1 MWLHTLKRIDGF
13 NFTMTAQADFREFSP
28 VSQASALWGVA
39 DVQSSDFG
47 DNQMTAHGR
56 KHVSSSYLEAVTR
69 GKGNLLGLHRVR
81 SERPRVA
88 GRYSGCYVRTT
99 VSGDSSDHTLA
110 SDAHLHTCFA
120 GTRGVIILLHSHQDG
135 ANVRASR
142 PSFLSCCRVPHW
154 LEESS
159 WGTGPFLASCRTS
172 TASGH
177 RPQAGIV
184 IPRNSVIQ
192 TTGSDIPATWT
203 SNRSDAP
210 HDEH

>member
-1 MWLHTLKRIDGF
+1 MATAISFANGKNGFCQVNSNCRSIHLDFPFLHFRLTVRNSILAHRCRLAYATSGMWEVPFI
-13 NFTMTAQADFREFSP
+13 
-28 VSQASALWGVA
+28 VI
-39 DVQSSDFG
+39 
-47 DNQMTAHGR
+47 
-56 KHVSSSYLEAVTR
+56 R
-69 GKGNLLGLHRVR
+69 GKGKLPGLRRVW

-184 IPRNSVIQ
+184 IPRVC
-192 TTGSDIPATWT
+192 
-203 SNRSDAP
+203 
-210 HDEH
+210 

>member
-1 MWLHTLKRIDGF
+1 MMPYAVRKRKSV
-13 NFTMTAQADFREFSP
+13 TRAVLA
-28 VSQASALWGVA
+28 VSSALFVILLVA
-39 DVQSSDFG
+39 RP
-47 DNQMTAHGR
+47 AI
-56 KHVSSSYLEAVTR
+56 R
-69 GKGNLLGLHRVR
+69 GKGKLLGLHRVWG
-81 SERPRVA
+81 ERPRVA

-192 TTGSDIPATWT
+192 TTGRDIPRPGHPTGAT
-203 SNRSDAP
+203 SP